1 MKKKIV
7 LGVVTGVLLS
17 VVTPSMSMAVYAEE
31 NSFEN
36 RIENEIEEKLSS
48 DVTVNSAEVQATVDG
63 DNINIEVTD
72 GDKKA
77 VVDIDGEMSNL
88 NTMDDNIQVSVET
101 NDEAADYSV
110 SFGSLE
116 EKKKMDQ
123 AIATDNNLLEQI
135 EKEIPEENQ
144 IINSVTDDELVETE
158 VSEDN
163 TANDMEYSEI
173 QLATESVINEMPI
186 ITTEEELAESDVV
199 LTNLNTGEESSFSVS
214 DGMPSA
220 IPLIAGFAIAVSGG
234 AAASLIKMGAAI
246 VIGGALGF
254 VVSHTKNKSKR
265 KNYSHYAAKM
275 AKGKLVAYK
284 GLSYSAA
291 ASRLRSGGEIWSTS
305 KSNAL
310 KVSKGAS
317 PLKKSTGSELHRKKG
332 QWRFHHFHPAIR
344 KVHGKYKYRGTHS
357 FYGTG
362 VYG

>member
-1 MKKKIV
+1 MKKNIV

-17 VVTPSMSMAVYAEE
+17 VFTPSLSMVVHAEE
-31 NSFEN
+31 NSLEN
-36 RIENEIEEKLSS
+36 RLENEIEEKLSS
-48 DVTVNSAEVQATVDG
+48 DVNVDSADVQATVDG
-63 DNINIEVTD
+63 DNINIDVVD
-72 GDKKA
+72 GEKKA
-77 VVDIDGEMSNL
+77 HVEIDGEMSNL
-88 NTMDDNIQVSVET
+88 NSIEENIQVSVEAEGEST
-101 NDEAADYSV
+101 AYSV
-110 SFGSLE
+110 SFGTIDD
-116 EKKKMDQ
+116 KKRMDQ
-123 AIATDNNLLEQI
+123 AIASDDLLLKQI
-135 EKEIPEENQ
+135 EQQIPEENQ
-144 IINSVTDDELVETE
+144 VVSAITNDELAETE
-158 VSEDN
+158 ISEEN
-163 TANDMEYSEI
+163 TVEDMEYPEV
-173 QLATESVINEMPI
+173 QLATEDVIDDMPI

-199 LTNLNTGEESSFSVS
+199 LTNLDTGEETSFSVS

-254 VVSHTKNKSKR
+254 VVSHAKNKSKR

-291 ASRLRSGGEIWSTS
+291 ASRLRSGGEIWSSS
-305 KSNAL
+305 KANAL

-317 PLKKSTGSELHRKKG
+317 PLKKSTGSELHRKRG